1 MMTWSLWPTRPPRT
15 KAWASWPMRPARM
28 TAWLSAPPSN
38 EGMGFEADAS
48 PSNEGMG
55 FEADA
60 SPSNEGILRGSVG
73 TMGGVMWEG
82 WFAIGEGG
90 GGILWIRTLIFT
102 ERNPVR
108 HDFLRCGT
116 L

>member
-15 KAWASWPMRPARM
+15 KAWASWPTRPARM

-48 PSNEGMG
+48 PSNEG
-55 FEADA
+55 
-60 SPSNEGILRGSVG
+60 ILSGSVG
-73 TMGGVMWEG
+73 TMGGGVMWEG

-90 GGILWIRTLIFT
+90 GRILGFEHEYSQKKSTFVMIF
-102 ERNPVR
+102 
-108 HDFLRCGT
+108 
-116 L
+116 